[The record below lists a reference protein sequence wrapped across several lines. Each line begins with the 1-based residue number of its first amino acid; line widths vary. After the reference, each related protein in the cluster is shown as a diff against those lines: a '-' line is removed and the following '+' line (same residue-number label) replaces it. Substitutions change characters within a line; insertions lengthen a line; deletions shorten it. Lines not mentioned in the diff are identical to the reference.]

1 MNHPGIFAAGIF
13 AHENGQR
20 LLQILMQLTTRG
32 FGGLYEKCMDD
43 VAGTYYQTGLKR
55 VHAWSNEVLEE
66 DVAHVKRNSPDI
78 EETYGSCFVQY
89 VSERFQYRGRGTT
102 RTPPLIEF
110 VRRFLECVGQQDAL
124 VNGSYFRNADTLT
137 QRVVCMDAARQA
149 LYTLVTTES
158 VRVELESEVGSVK
171 PPPPEAER
179 SETRNDA
186 DRQTTV
192 SRATSMRGR
201 SVVYDDI
208 RPSDSVSQVTPHDFG
223 ASPEEEMVI
232 PAKEHERRG
241 EPERQPSVEERVA
254 RDDAKTYVTSS
265 HTARARPIQPEGAPP
280 PPKTVVSSVASRHVF
295 DEQRDGDRK
304 AVATSRDS
312 QVSIGVKRVGSPKR

>member
-20 LLQILMQLTTRG
+20 LLQILMQLTDRG
-32 FGGLYEKCMDD
+32 FAGLYDKCVDD
-43 VAGTYYQTGLKR
+43 ISGSYYQTGLRR

-66 DVAHVKRNSPDI
+66 DVAHVKRTSPDI
-78 EETYGSCFVQY
+78 DETYGSCFVQY

-102 RTPPLIEF
+102 RTPPLVEF

-149 LYTLVTTES
+149 LYTLVTTEN
-158 VRVELESEVGSVK
+158 VRVELESEVSIARPVL
-171 PPPPEAER
+171 PPRVER
-179 SETRNDA
+179 SDTRPDA

-192 SRATSMRGR
+192 SRTTSLHGR
-201 SVVYDDI
+201 SVVQDDI

-223 ASPEEEMVI
+223 EPLEEELVV
-232 PAKEHERRG
+232 PAERQSV
-241 EPERQPSVEERVA
+241 EPEKSSGVVERHA
-254 RDDAKTYVTSS
+254 RDDVNTYVTSS
-265 HTARARPIQPEGAPP
+265 HTARARPIQPDGIPP

-295 DEQRDGDRK
+295 DERRDGERK
-304 AVATSRDS
+304 AVASSRDS